1 MLPAAGYGVCI
12 GGFKG
17 VINPLGGSGV
27 ALAQRI
33 LDVFMYQNTV
43 QNDHKRVETK
53 GALGTVGYRGTLY
66 TMIPMNWPGRPLII
80 HST

>member
-33 LDVFMYQNTV
+33 LGVYV
-43 QNDHKRVETK
+43 PEYCIK
-53 GALGTVGYRGTLY
+53 
-66 TMIPMNWPGRPLII
+66 
-80 HST
+80 